1 MSKGRQD
8 EAEASEGAKWLAEER
23 ITREDL
29 VLSAHPPRHSGTL
42 SARQTRWIQ
51 METTDGIGPVSV
63 RPCPPVASA
72 SIAQGVS

>member
-29 VLSAHPPRHSGTL
+29 VLSAHPPRHSGTPWRTPHFARIV
-42 SARQTRWIQ
+42 SAILC
-51 METTDGIGPVSV
+51 E
-63 RPCPPVASA
+63 C
-72 SIAQGVS
+72 